1 MKYFLSLILLTILS
15 CKSSSSF
22 TKNGF
27 LIIGTQEKVQT
38 KEDTFLKIEKILSD
52 SRCPE
57 GVNCIRAGEV
67 KLLLQINTQEDVVI
81 IPMTIDYKNFE
92 TNKKLLEQYIQLD
105 QEAITGIQ
113 IYPNAKDGEKISS
126 DSYYL
131 KVLVAK
137 SN

>member
-15 CKSSSSF
+15 CKSTSSF
-22 TKNGF
+22 SKEGF
-27 LIIGTQEKVQT
+27 ITIGTQEKVQT
-38 KEDTFLKIEKILSD
+38 KEHTFLKIEKILSD